1 MRSPRMSSWAPTGVA
16 ICFFRARCPS
26 KASSAMAATVNPTAA
41 RLAHAPRP
49 NRHTARNPTTTRR
62 NVTLLAVHRILIC
75 RLPPEQ
81 TLTGG
86 AWQPQCQSCA
96 PTSYV
101 CSDTYKLIRHSCPG
115 STPAK
120 SFICRPL
127 APSNLVSFSAFCAS
141 KTEGLAPLKTHG
153 RCPAAE
159 RRGSPKDLQDERERD
174 LWENKR

>member
-1 MRSPRMSSWAPTGVA
+1 MPIQSIQRDGCHGQPYCREVG
-16 ICFFRARCPS
+16 
-26 KASSAMAATVNPTAA
+26 
-41 RLAHAPRP
+41 PRP
-49 NRHTARNPTTTRR
+49 
-62 NVTLLAVHRILIC
+62 
-75 RLPPEQ
+75 PPEQ
-81 TLTGG
+81 THCQEPHHDPQKRHLVGRPSDTHLSPASRANPHWGG
-86 AWQPQCQSCA
+86 HGNLNASPA
-96 PTSYV
+96 PTRYV